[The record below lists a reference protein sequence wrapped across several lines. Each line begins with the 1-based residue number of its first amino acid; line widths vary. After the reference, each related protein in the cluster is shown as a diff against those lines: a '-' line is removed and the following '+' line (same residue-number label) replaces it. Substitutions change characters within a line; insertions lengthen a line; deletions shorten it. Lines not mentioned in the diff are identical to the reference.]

1 MPLSVDNSDPPDRRR
16 AGMFV
21 KLLGAIADA
30 IIPPVCLACSKP
42 VSGHDSLCAQC
53 WRGIAFIRP
62 PLCDRLGWPMP
73 FGGAIGASGG
83 PLISAAAAASPP
95 DYNRARAV
103 AVFNAE
109 TENGERS
116 VLRDL
121 VHGLKYADR
130 MEASGLFGRWLVE
143 AGRELFPGTG
153 LIVPVPL
160 TRWRLMRRQ
169 FNQAAL
175 LAKEVSSATGI
186 PADALL
192 LLKTKTTPTQV
203 GLTREQR
210 RLNVRGAFAVPKH
223 RRPAVEGRNVLLID
237 DVITTGATVEACARA
252 LTAAGAARVD
262 VLALGLVTKPL
273 QVTV

>member
-1 MPLSVDNSDPPDRRR
+1 
-16 AGMFV
+16 
-21 KLLGAIADA
+21 
-30 IIPPVCLACSKP
+30 
-42 VSGHDSLCAQC
+42 
-53 WRGIAFIRP
+53 
-62 PLCDRLGWPMP
+62 MP
-73 FGGAIGASGG
+73 FGGAFGAPSL

-103 AVFNAE
+103 AVFNSDGDDSPHAPQ
-109 TENGERS
+109 S
-116 VLRDL
+116 VLRNL

-130 MEASGLFGRWLVE
+130 MEARGLLGRWLTE
-143 AGRELFPGTG
+143 AGQDLFPGTD

-175 LAKEVSSATGI
+175 LANEVALATGI
-186 PADALL
+186 ATNPLL
-192 LLKTKTTPTQV
+192 LAKTKTTPTQV

-210 RLNVRGAFAVPKH
+210 RLNVRGAFAVPK
-223 RRPAVEGRNVLLID
+223 RRQPAIKGRNILLID

-252 LTAAGAARVD
+252 LTAAGALRVD